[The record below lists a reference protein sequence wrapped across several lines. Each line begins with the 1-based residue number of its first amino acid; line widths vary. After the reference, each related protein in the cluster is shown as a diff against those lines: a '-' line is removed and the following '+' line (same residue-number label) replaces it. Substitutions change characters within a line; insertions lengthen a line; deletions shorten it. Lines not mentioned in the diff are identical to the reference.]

1 MRFWA
6 VIRCVPMLRMKKHSS
21 VFSMHYITNS
31 QMFPSTSEE
40 KHDKSVCGCCGRP
53 SAGLVPSFY
62 FALIKLQFSC
72 APITLPSLVNLNAL
86 ISTKCRYCGGI
97 LRAMHTANVTLPVLN
112 WCGRGLNLVW
122 NIPSSFPFLSLN
134 QLACSHARAGTPPP
148 PTPTPPPSV

>member
-6 VIRCVPMLRMKKHSS
+6 VIRCVPKLRMKKHSS
-21 VFSMHYITNS
+21 VFPMHYITNS

-40 KHDKSVCGCCGRP
+40 KHDESVCGCCGRP

-62 FALIKLQFSC
+62 FTLIKLQFSC

-112 WCGRGLNLVW
+112 WCGRGHE
-122 NIPSSFPFLSLN
+122 LSLKYSFIFSLFISKPIGVFSCTCWN
-134 QLACSHARAGTPPP
+134 PPP
-148 PTPTPPPSV
+148 LPPTPPPSV